1 MITSANAIFIT
12 RNKLFLRSFL
22 LTTKKTIVSM
32 FLMTTRTASNAK
44 ALRQV
49 IPSALERRSSVHK
62 EDVLFKPVAVDVFFI
77 VLAFER

>member
-22 LTTKKTIVSM
+22 LTTKRTIVSM

-49 IPSALERRSSVHK
+49 IPSALERRSSVDK